1 MSNYILIVQIDVPEE
16 HDAEFN
22 KLYDSEHVPSLLS
35 FGACSEPAQ
44 RAGRD
49 QRTAL

>member
-22 KLYDSEHVPSLLS
+22 KLYDSEHFHLLRPKKKR
-35 FGACSEPAQ
+35 G
-44 RAGRD
+44 GV
-49 QRTAL
+49 T